1 MARYVIERALPGAG
15 DLFEQELHD
24 ISARSNRALEGLEGL
39 DDVSWVE
46 SVRATISP
54 ATGR

>member
-24 ISARSNRALEGLEGL
+24 ISARSNRALEGL